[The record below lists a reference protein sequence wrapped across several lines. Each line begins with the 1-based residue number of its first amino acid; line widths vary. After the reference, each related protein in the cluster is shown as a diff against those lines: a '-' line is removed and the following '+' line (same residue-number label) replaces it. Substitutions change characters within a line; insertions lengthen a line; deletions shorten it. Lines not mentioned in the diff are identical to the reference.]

1 MRVHHERSLILPDR
15 QESLPWPLPDS
26 RLSRALAIPRMV
38 LQIHSIIAWLG
49 GDKSGG
55 AIREDFLQKGVSS
68 ELNIEVES
76 PEKRI
81 LRCYLAGI
89 SGGQYWE

>member
-1 MRVHHERSLILPDR
+1 MRVHHESSLILPDR
-15 QESLPWPLPDS
+15 QESLPWPRPDS

-55 AIREDFLQKGVSS
+55 IREGFPQEGARL

-76 PEKRI
+76 PEKKI
-81 LRCYLAGI
+81 LRCYLAGS
-89 SGGQYWE
+89 SGRQYWE